1 MFCNVFLIKVSVL
14 GLGLWLS
21 AFGLRFFLLAFLG
34 PLACGLLPSAFG
46 LLLVWRSFGLRPPT
60 FGRSLAFGLWNPKV
74 SLFLRKQRLSLE
86 SKVSVP
92 VKKQGASQIIIYI
105 YIFFYIA
112 HIKSLKNAATQN
124 NGLGFLRPSAS
135 DLRSVFG
142 LRPVEP
148 EVSWFRKKQRL
159 SLESKVSL
167 PAKEQGAS
175 QIIYLYICIY
185 KACQHSK
192 KRSHGKQP

>member
-1 MFCNVFLIKVSVL
+1 MEPKS
-14 GLGLWLS
+14 
-21 AFGLRFFLLAFLG
+21 
-34 PLACGLLPSAFG
+34 
-46 LLLVWRSFGLRPPT
+46 LLVSEEAATVSGIQSLRACEEA
-60 FGRSLAFGLWNPKV
+60 GSV
-74 SLFLRKQRLSLE
+74 SNNN
-86 SKVSVP
+86 
-92 VKKQGASQIIIYI
+92 IYI

-148 EVSWFRKKQRL
+148 EVSWFLKKQRL

-175 QIIYLYICIY
+175 QIIYLYIYMYIY
-185 KACQHSK
+185 KAC
-192 KRSHGKQP
+192 